1 MNRVNLLNHH
11 THYISMAKMTPL
23 IHHHHH
29 HLNHTQIVTLSLPAG
44 EAMAVSAKISIT
56 AALFLTYPLQV
67 MIIMIIIVTHT

>member
-11 THYISMAKMTPL
+11 NHYNSMTKMTPL

-29 HLNHTQIVTLSLPAG
+29 HLNLAQIVTLSLPAG

-67 MIIMIIIVTHT
+67 MIIMIKIITHT

>member
-1 MNRVNLLNHH
+1 MSLINHH
-11 THYISMAKMTPL
+11 NHYNSMTKMTPL

-29 HLNHTQIVTLSLPAG
+29 HLNLAQIVTLSLPAG

-67 MIIMIIIVTHT
+67 MIIMIKIIILI